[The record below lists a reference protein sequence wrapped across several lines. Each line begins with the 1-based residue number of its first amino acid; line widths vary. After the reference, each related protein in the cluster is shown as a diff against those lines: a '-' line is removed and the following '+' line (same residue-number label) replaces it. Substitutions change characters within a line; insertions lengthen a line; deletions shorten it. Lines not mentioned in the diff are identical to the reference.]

1 MKNNTLFAWVFL
13 LVASQ
18 QLWAQPTERFRSQWL
33 KGHELFELKLFA
45 SAQSALFE
53 EAEISKGL
61 GKEYTE
67 YRAVVSGLELLN
79 ADAESLAEAFEE
91 NYPNSALLT
100 PMQLFTA
107 EHFFRIRRYKNAY
120 IWYSKV
126 DVALVD
132 SKKREEIKFKKAYS
146 SFIQKDF
153 NQASQLF
160 SEVAAN
166 KSEFSAS
173 SSYYKSFIQYTDSA
187 YSDAAL
193 GFESLKSDAQFGDV
207 VPYYLAQIYYKTGRY
222 SELIDLANDILN
234 REEVVR
240 RDEIEHL
247 VADAYYRKAKYTD
260 AAIHFERYKE
270 LGKSFRQQDH
280 YQLGYSYY
288 QMGRYPE
295 AIQSFNKI
303 TQSNGPLSQDA
314 WYHLGDCYLKTNDKA
329 KALTAFSSASKA
341 NGNDELAQQ
350 ARFIYAKLN
359 YELDGP
365 YEAVDKV
372 IQDYLSDYPSSP
384 NKKELNSLLA
394 QLYLTQKDYEK
405 AMQSIR
411 AIDKP
416 SIELKAAY
424 QKAAYFRGI
433 EWFNAT
439 QYQKAAEMFIESRS
453 NPIQSSYLALSHY
466 WEAESYYR
474 RKMSTEALAS
484 FDLFRRSTGA
494 QATSEYIL
502 SEYDIAYTYFSIK
515 DYQKAAQNFRSFTIQ
530 YSKEDA
536 LKADARVRA
545 ADCYFVTGGYLVAL
559 DYYSQALKFN
569 SREADYALLQKAN
582 CEGLLSKYN
591 DKIASLER
599 LNVNYPNSRYAPEA
613 AYEKAATLL
622 KLDRNAEALAAM
634 EKFRMRFPDHSLV
647 RVALLNEGLIL
658 RNLERLEESA
668 DRLRTVV
675 ETYPSTEEA
684 NEAISFTR
692 LVYSDMGRIDDYI
705 EWVQKIDFADVK
717 QVQLDS
723 TLFNSAYELYAFGDC
738 EKAENQLKQYLNR
751 FQNGLFLRRV
761 RFYLAD
767 CLEKQNKMDEALLQ
781 WDAIHQMGNGD
792 YKDLATQKLA
802 KKAFRDKEYSKARSY
817 FISVSQSEDASIQR
831 ESTIYLM
838 RLAVIDQLFP
848 DVISLSTKVL
858 LDDKSAPEWIT
869 EAQLERARANYSLD
883 KLNEARAD
891 FIVLYQNPKGISAA
905 EAGYYLA
912 RILQREGRITESVD
926 KVYEAMDRIPSFGKW
941 KEESLFLLV
950 ENFLSLDDL
959 FQANYT
965 LDFIEKNPNDESS
978 KQRALTLRNAMEK
991 AEQNSSEENKKE
1003 EPAQRAADDLYL
1015 DENSMPFLE
1024 MPTESPENE

>member
-1 MKNNTLFAWVFL
+1 MKNKTLFAWAL
-13 LVASQ
+13 LFVVSQ
-18 QLWAQPTERFRSQWL
+18 QLWSQPTERFRSQWL

-53 EAEISKGL
+53 EAEMAKGL

-79 ADAESLAEAFEE
+79 SDAESLAEEFEH

-100 PMQLFTA
+100 PMQLYTA

-120 IWYSKV
+120 EWYSKV

-153 NQASQLF
+153 KQASQLF
-160 SEVAAN
+160 SEVANN
-166 KSEFSAS
+166 KSEYAAS
-173 SSYYKSFIQYTDSA
+173 SAYYKSFIQYTDSA

-193 GFESLKSDAQFGDV
+193 GFESLKTDPQFGDV
-207 VPYYLAQIYYKTGRY
+207 VPYYLAQIYYKTSRY
-222 SELIDLANDILN
+222 TELIDLANDILN

-288 QMGRYPE
+288 QMGRYSE

-303 TQSNGPLSQDA
+303 TQANGPLAQDA

-329 KALTAFSSASKA
+329 KALTAFSSASKTE
-341 NGNDELAQQ
+341 GNAELTQQ
-350 ARFIYAKLN
+350 ARFIFAKLN

-372 IQDYLSDYPSSP
+372 IQDYLSDYPNSS

-439 QYQKAAEMFIESRS
+439 QYESAVEMFKESRR

-474 RKMSTEALAS
+474 RKMPTEALSS
-484 FDLFRRSTGA
+484 FEAFRGSTGA
-494 QATSEYIL
+494 QASSEYVL

-515 DYQKAAQNFRSFTIQ
+515 DYQKAAQNFRSFVTH
-530 YSKEDA
+530 YPKEDA

-559 DYYSQALKFN
+559 DYYTQAIKYN

-591 DKIASLER
+591 DKISSLEK
-599 LNVNYPNSRYAPEA
+599 LNTQYPNSRYAPEA

-622 KLDRNAEALAAM
+622 KLDRNTEALAAM

-647 RVALLNEGLIL
+647 RIALLNEGLIL
-658 RNLERLEESA
+658 RNLERLEEAA

-692 LVYSDMGRIDDYI
+692 LVYSDLGRIDDYI
-705 EWVQKIDFADVK
+705 DWVQKIDFADVK

-738 EKAENQLKQYLNR
+738 AKAETQLKQYLNR

-761 RFYLAD
+761 RYYLAD
-767 CLEKQNKMDEALLQ
+767 CLEKQNKWDEALLQ
-781 WDAIHQMGNGD
+781 WDAIHQMGSGD
-792 YKDLATQKLA
+792 YKDLATQRLA
-802 KKAFRDKEYSKARSY
+802 KKAFKDKDYPKSKSY
-817 FISVSQSEDASIQR
+817 FIAVSQSEEASIQR
-831 ESTIYLM
+831 ESIFYLM
-838 RLAVIDQLFP
+838 RLAVIDKVSN
-848 DVISLSTKVL
+848 DIISLSTTVL
-858 LDDKSAPEWIT
+858 LDEKSSPEWST
-869 EAQLERARANYSLD
+869 EALLERARAYYSID
-883 KLNEARAD
+883 KLVEARSD
-891 FIVLYQNPKGISAA
+891 FMVLYQNPKGISAA
-905 EAGYYLA
+905 EAGYHLA
-912 RILQREGRITESVD
+912 RILEREGKIAESID
-926 KVYEAMDRIPSFGKW
+926 KVYETMDRIPSFGKW
-941 KEESLFLLV
+941 KEECLFLLV
-950 ENFLSLDDL
+950 ENFLALEDL

-978 KQRALTLRNAMEK
+978 TQRAKALRNAMEK
-991 AEQNSSEENKKE
+991 AGNNASSDLKKANPSE
-1003 EPAQRAADDLYL
+1003 TNNGDLYL
-1015 DENSMPFLE
+1015 DEEAMPFIE